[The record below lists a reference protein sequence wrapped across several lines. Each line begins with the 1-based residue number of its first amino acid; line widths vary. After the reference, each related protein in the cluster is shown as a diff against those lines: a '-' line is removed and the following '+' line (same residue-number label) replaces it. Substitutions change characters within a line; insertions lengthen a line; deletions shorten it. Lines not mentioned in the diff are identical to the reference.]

1 MHTNKETPPILTL
14 LQMAPDF
21 HHYCVQEALKTGDT
35 IPASHLGDNL
45 YLIESGF
52 LSCLRDIGTDEYLHI
67 ILQAG
72 DFPYL
77 PSDDEETPEIM
88 ACEALT
94 DVTWWKIDP
103 SFFNETVRQK
113 DPDQAFFTTH
123 SDKSRKNIENHFLL
137 DRMHP
142 EERIYFT
149 LLNLIRLGSPIASNA
164 IQLPAFADHQK
175 IAEYALTPL
184 DYTTDILNQL
194 QANQLLE
201 KNGTI
206 TNVTAF
212 NAILESKN
220 IPENN
225 LQ

>member
-1 MHTNKETPPILTL
+1 MHINKTTSQILSL
-14 LQMAPDF
+14 LKTAPDF
-21 HHYCVQEALKTGDT
+21 HNNCIQEHLQTGST
-35 IPASHLGDNL
+35 IPVSHLSQNL

-77 PSDDEETPEIM
+77 LSDDEETPEIM

-94 DVTWWKIDP
+94 DVTYWKIDI
-103 SFFNETVRQK
+103 SFFKKMTQQN
-113 DPDQAFFTTH
+113 DSDNAIFTAH
-123 SDKSRKNIENHFLL
+123 SNKSRKNIENHFLL

-149 LLNLIRLGSPIASNA
+149 LLTLMRLGSPVESNTV
-164 IQLPAFADHQK
+164 QLPAFVNHQK

-194 QANQLLE
+194 QENQLLE

-212 NAILESKN
+212 NALLESKN
-220 IPENN
+220 ILENN